1 MRKKID
7 CRKVDDSD
15 LDNKYCSVA
24 AAVVG
29 SAVVGGV
36 MNSKS
41 ASKAADAQTAAAN
54 QANET
59 QRYMYD
65 TTRAD
70 QAPFLQ
76 TGTAANQKL
85 AYLLGIGGSQGG
97 DQGGAQSYKAISADN
112 LIDTSGGDWR
122 PNADLY
128 QSSPEYRAAWD
139 NFSKAHQSQ
148 FGVSPN
154 YSRGS
159 NLGSAE
165 DYITSQFDLNAYNQA
180 QQEKSAAAQTVQA
193 NDPSYGSLLRSFS
206 AEDLANDPIYQST
219 YQNALDT
226 GTKAANQQASA
237 TGSLLSGNTL
247 KALTRFGAN
256 TAATYGNDAYN
267 RYNTNQSNV
276 FNRLSGVSGTGQ
288 QSAGQ
293 VAASGQNY
301 ANNVSANQIGL
312 GNARGA
318 SAIAQG
324 NALTGALNTGVNAYA
339 QNQYMNSLSPY
350 AQQAP
355 APVTDLSF

>member
-7 CRKVDDSD
+7 CRRVDDFD
-15 LDNKYCSVA
+15 LEDKYCSVA

-36 MNSKS
+36 MQGKA
-41 ASKAADAQTAAAN
+41 ASKAANAQESAAN

-65 TTRAD
+65 TTRED
-70 QAPFLQ
+70 NAPFLK

-85 AYLLGIGGSQGG
+85 AYLLGIGGSA
-97 DQGGAQSYKAISADN
+97 DGGAFSSGNISD
-112 LIDTSGGDWR
+112 GQ
-122 PNADLY
+122 Y
-128 QSSPEYRAAWD
+128 EYRP
-139 NFSKAHQSQ
+139 
-148 FGVSPN
+148 G
-154 YSRGS
+154 GS
-159 NLGSAE
+159 MGWQVDLGNG
-165 DYITSQFDLNAYNQA
+165 FVDLNPETANYPDLNNKLA
-180 QQEKSAAAQTVQA
+180 EKKRLDGIAQTSAQS
-193 NDPSYGSLLRSFS
+193 DPSYGSLLKNFS
-206 AEDLANDPIYQST
+206 ATDLENDPIYQST
-219 YQNALDT
+219 FQNALDT

-276 FNRLSGVSGTGQ
+276 YNRLAGVSG
-288 QSAGQ
+288 SGQ
-293 VAASGQNY
+293 VASGQVGAAGQNM
-301 ANNVSANQIGL
+301 ANQVSQNQIGI

-324 NALTGALNTGVNAYA
+324 NAFNNALSTGVNAYQQ
-339 QNQYMNSLSPY
+339 QNYLNQFGVRP
-350 AQQAP
+350 QQAG
-355 APVTDLSF
+355 APVTDLSFPGS